1 MKYRKRIEQ
10 YRSGKTQREKHR
22 GHKKSYVVDSDG
34 GSAGEI
40 DQEQTATSLMI
51 SILDPHKAGLH
62 RR

>member
-1 MKYRKRIEQ
+1 MERPRE
-10 YRSGKTQREKHR
+10 RSTDR

-34 GSAGEI
+34 GSAGET

-51 SILDPHKAGLH
+51 SILDPHEAGLH

>member
-1 MKYRKRIEQ
+1 MERLRE
-10 YRSGKTQREKHR
+10 RSTDR

-62 RR
+62 RC